1 MSKKQRI
8 SNIVERAFLA
18 NTSIGQTNI
27 TKHDILLMAQSF
39 DPSIQDGFNTGFG
52 ISDLRYHNYMVEVG
66 KRGNAKLYQRIM

>member
-1 MSKKQRI
+1 
-8 SNIVERAFLA
+8 
-18 NTSIGQTNI
+18 
-27 TKHDILLMAQSF
+27 MAQSF